1 MVLMV
6 KRWSSFP
13 GKQGNLEFYLRL
25 REGIPYVIAKSE
37 AMWQSHENKGMMN
50 VCSVRHILPT

>member
-1 MVLMV
+1 MVVME
-6 KRWSSFP
+6 KRLLSLP

-25 REGIPYVIAKSE
+25 REGIPHVIAKSE
-37 AMWQSHENKGMMN
+37 AMWQSHENKGMMK